1 MPRKRNMM
9 DSSPIPDLP
18 PEYANGHMLHFEP
31 HERRR
36 LKFNERGPS
45 GKLGGIGALEN
56 HLVTG
61 IDANGDIFLDG
72 PKLKSLAHYCGSP
85 SYGPG
90 GPNGRLRD
98 ACIPVLRRIGIEVV
112 DLMKKPKRRE
122 VSEQEVVS

>member
-36 LKFNERGPS
+36 LKLNKP
-45 GKLGGIGALEN
+45 GGGLQGMEN
-56 HLVTG
+56 FLVTG
-61 IDANGDIFLDG
+61 IDANGDIFLDHE
-72 PKLKSLAHYCGSP
+72 KLKRLKHYCGSP
-85 SYGPG
+85 SYGSG